1 MIIGLT
7 MSILQDRK
15 IISHRGNLIGPNLLL
30 ENNPDYI
37 LSAVSMGFDVEVDVW
52 YDDGYFL
59 GHDSPAHDVGKDF
72 FNNNMWIH
80 CKNFGAVEAM
90 KETSLNWFWHSED
103 KMTLTSHGHIWCYS
117 GVYMNNGITV
127 ECGHPFNIATNV
139 MGVCTDYPLEWRNYN
154 G

>member
-1 MIIGLT
+1 MMIGLT

-59 GHDSPAHDVGKDF
+59 
-72 FNNNMWIH
+72 
-80 CKNFGAVEAM
+80 
-90 KETSLNWFWHSED
+90 ED
-103 KMTLTSHGHIWCYS
+103 KMTLTNHGHIWCYS

-127 ECGHPFNIATNV
+127 ECGRPFNIATSV

-154 G
+154 GYNENT